1 LNLEINKIYHQ
12 YITRMVIF
20 SLFLNKVHIRTPGVY
35 KQSVHTFLKRRLSWD
50 INLRIDTGKKLDRD
64 SERDLLL
71 DQVLYDFESKYLT
84 EVIVEFTTPIKD
96 VKMEINLSEEDKYE
110 DFLYD

>member
-1 LNLEINKIYHQ
+1 MI
-12 YITRMVIF
+12 
-20 SLFLNKVHIRTPGVY
+20 
-35 KQSVHTFLKRRLSWD
+35 
-50 INLRIDTGKKLDRD
+50 
-64 SERDLLL
+64 
-71 DQVLYDFESKYLT
+71 FESKYLT